1 VPLALMGLNE
11 GVNAFLGDDGTLLE
25 EFYLPAYI
33 RRYPYLLARLDP
45 DSTTMSLCFDPSS
58 GLVQEDGEGAAL
70 FEGEQPTQETQALL
84 QFCQNFEEAGMRTQ
98 QFIEELKKAELL
110 MEGEV
115 AIQRPEQPDQPYI
128 YRGFQMI
135 DQNKLQEVRGDK
147 LRTWNQNGIL
157 PLIYA
162 HLFSLDLMR
171 VIFAK
176 QLLRGKGPVAEALA
190 AQGTA
195 EATA

>member
-1 VPLALMGLNE
+1 MSE
-11 GVNAFLGDDGTLLE
+11 DGTVTE
-25 EFYLPAYI
+25 DVYLPAYV

-45 DSTTMSLCFDPSS
+45 NADTMSLCFDPSS
-58 GLVQEDGEGAAL
+58 GLVEENGEGKRL
-70 FEGEQPTQETQALL
+70 FEGDEPTQDTKDLL

-98 QFIEELKKAELL
+98 QFVEEIKKAGLL

-115 AIQRPEQPDQPYI
+115 SIQRPEQPDQPYI

-135 DQNKLQEVRGDK
+135 DQNKLQDVHGDK

-176 QLLRGKGPVAEALA
+176 QIMQGKGPVAEAMA
-190 AQGTA
+190 AAAKDA
-195 EATA
+195 EPAA